1 MNLKEPDLQNILQL
15 LGGEGAQPPAGELVS
30 KQVSSDAE
38 KLWGNSGRLV
48 VYPRD
53 EHQVRAVLGY
63 AHEHALTV
71 IPEGGGTKR
80 GLGGTLEQA
89 DILMSLKQLK
99 GVVEHSVGD
108 LIMTVKA
115 GTTLAEIQSVL
126 AQNGQF
132 LPLDAPFP
140 ERSTIGGIVAS
151 NASGPKRLRYG
162 SCRDL
167 VVGMRVVTADGTLIR
182 SGAKVVKNVAGY
194 DMNKLFVGSLGTL
207 GVITELHLKLKPLPA
222 KRSLLLL
229 ASPKGGAEIW
239 DFSRRILDSHLE
251 PLTLEVLNPRLA
263 ERLAGVSRYLLAVGL
278 EDVPKAVA
286 AQESWIRQNRGELQ
300 ETEVLHD
307 AEAEAWWNRFA
318 VIGTAPFALKVGSLF
333 TDVIPVL
340 EAAEQTAAAL
350 GVNIVSHGGTGLGIS
365 RIYVEHQEAEAFS
378 AFYQKMRTFMAQ
390 REGYVVVESAPFPV
404 RRQLAVWGDPP
415 AYLRLLKGIKQ
426 TLDPRN
432 VLNPG
437 RFVGG
442 I

>member
-1 MNLKEPDLQNILQL
+1 MNRKKPDLQNILQL
-15 LGGEGAQPPAGELVS
+15 LGDERAQLPERERVS
-30 KQVSSDAE
+30 RQETSEAE
-38 KLWGNSGRLV
+38 TLWGNGGRIV

-53 EHQVRAVLGY
+53 EHQVSAILRY
-63 AHEHALTV
+63 ANEHSLSV

-89 DILMSLKQLK
+89 DILLSLKQLK

-115 GTTLAEIQSVL
+115 GTTLQEIQSVL

-132 LPLDAPFP
+132 LPLDPPFP

-194 DMNKLFVGSLGTL
+194 DMNKLFVGSMGTL

-229 ASPKGGAEIW
+229 ASPPGGSEIW

-263 ERLAGVSRYLLAVGL
+263 QRLTGVSRYLLAVGL
-278 EDVPKAVA
+278 EDVPKAVE
-286 AQESWIRQNRGELQ
+286 AQERWIRQNLGQLQ
-300 ETEVLHD
+300 EKDVLYD
-307 AEAEAWWNRFA
+307 MEAEAWWGRFA
-318 VIGTAPFALKVGSLF
+318 VLGTAPFALKVGSLF

-340 EAAEQTAAAL
+340 EAAEQAAAERGL
-350 GVNIVSHGGTGLGIS
+350 SIISHGGMGLGIS
-365 RIYVEHQEAEAFS
+365 HIYVEDAEPETFTS
-378 AFYQKMRTFMAQ
+378 FYQAMRSFLAQ
-390 REGYVVVESAPFPV
+390 REGYVIVESAPYAV
-404 RRQLAVWGDPP
+404 RKQLAVWGDSP
-415 AYLRLLKGIKQ
+415 AYLRLLQGIKQ
-426 TLDPRN
+426 TMDPRN